1 VSVDKE
7 VTVSSPATI
16 SYFPIS
22 NSQLAVPA
30 TGSWPLANGTLLLLI
45 CVRILSPHMEPH
57 DLERITR
64 LALRELGAGDV
75 PVTIEADRQPDRWR
89 INVAG
94 PQPSTLVVRAGRG
107 TSAQHVREQIYE
119 QWRGR

>member
-1 VSVDKE
+1 MSVDKE

-64 LALRELGAGDV
+64 SGAGCSASLASC
-75 PVTIEADRQPDRWR
+75 EQR
-89 INVAG
+89 IDSSARSVIR
-94 PQPSTLVVRAGRG
+94 PQSLRTG
-107 TSAQHVREQIYE
+107 
-119 QWRGR
+119 WM